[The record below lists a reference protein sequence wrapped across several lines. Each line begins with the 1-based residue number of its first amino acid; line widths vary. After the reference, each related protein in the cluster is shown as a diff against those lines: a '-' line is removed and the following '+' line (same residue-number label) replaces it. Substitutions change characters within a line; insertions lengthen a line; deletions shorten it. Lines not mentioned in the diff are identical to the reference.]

1 MYKQNYSERVKDT
14 QKRQY
19 LKRKLGCSENGT
31 KMIKYKK
38 VEDNSNDSSCETLQI
53 PGNSDDSRQQIDVT
67 KATELFHKNISV
79 GPEYICTCCDQLWY
93 RSSVTECNVSSYKS
107 CSKEILDL
115 CLTCLKSIDN
125 TEWICGTCHSNLK
138 VGKLPSCAKANKM
151 TFPEKPEVLKNLTP
165 L

>member
-14 QKRQY
+14 QKRKY

-38 VEDNSNDSSCETLQI
+38 VEDNSNDNSCEALEL

-93 RSSVTECNVSSYKS
+93 RSSVTECNVSLYKS
-107 CSKEILDL
+107 C
-115 CLTCLKSIDN
+115 
-125 TEWICGTCHSNLK
+125 
-138 VGKLPSCAKANKM
+138 
-151 TFPEKPEVLKNLTP
+151 
-165 L
+165 